1 MGLID
6 SYRCKWD
13 YNPHTNIQKRELLWS
28 GLIASN
34 TFLNNL
40 SFSRANLSFKC
51 RICDKEKPK
60 NTRYLGD
67 NYQKICSDCAPEW
80 IENSFKAL
88 QEMEMILKKSK
99 ENLKLNKEKW
109 RKEMIIGA
117 LS

>member
-6 SYRCKWD
+6 LSESKWEE
-13 YNPHTNIQKRELLWS
+13 NPDTKEYERRTIWS
-28 GLIASN
+28 GLVASN

-40 SFSRANLSFKC
+40 SFSRANILFKC
-51 RICDKEKPK
+51 LICNKQKPK

-67 NYQKICSDCAPEW
+67 NYQKVCIDCAPEW

-88 QEMEMILKKSK
+88 QEMEMILTKSK

-109 RKEMIIGA
+109 RKEMIVGA